1 MLYPAELWALKG
13 GTAADVSASGIAQ
26 HYPGLWQLRQEPKS
40 VDILRFS
47 SHIFLDY
54 RNRFA

>member
-1 MLYPAELWALKG
+1 
-13 GTAADVSASGIAQ
+13 
-26 HYPGLWQLRQEPKS
+26 LRQEPKS